1 MPGTLRSIIPYN
13 LTGRIQLNEKARILF
28 ENGLAESLSQ
38 AKRMV
43 IQIPEEDLNKLL
55 NELKAE
61 SDLHDRA
68 IDDYIERKNKDA

>member
-1 MPGTLRSIIPYN
+1 M
-13 LTGRIQLNEKARILF
+13 NEKALILF
-28 ENGLAESLSQ
+28 KNGLAESLSQ

-61 SDLHDRA
+61 AEMHDQE
-68 IDDYIERKNKDA
+68 IERIKLEKEN